1 VNTEGAN
8 QTQTQRGG
16 QQSQSQGNRTLK
28 PEPQKPE
35 LLARASVPG
44 EDPDTL
50 TEEDYLEVNG
60 PDSMD
65 SAGDAHPDSRPDS
78 RRDQTLDPERSG
90 GAQDRSQ
97 SI

>member
-1 VNTEGAN
+1 MNTKGAN
-8 QTQTQRGG
+8 QTQTQRGA

-35 LLARASVPG
+35 KPDPHARTSVPD

-50 TEEDYLEVNG
+50 TEEDY
-60 PDSMD
+60 
-65 SAGDAHPDSRPDS
+65 SAGDPHPDSRPDS
-78 RRDQTLDPERSG
+78 RRDQPVDPERSG
-90 GAQDRSQ
+90 GAQDNSQ

>member
-1 VNTEGAN
+1 MNSEGAN

-50 TEEDYLEVNG
+50 TG
-60 PDSMD
+60 GC
-65 SAGDAHPDSRPDS
+65 ASRFAPGFAARSD
-78 RRDQTLDPERSG
+78 RRPGT
-90 GAQDRSQ
+90 
-97 SI
+97 